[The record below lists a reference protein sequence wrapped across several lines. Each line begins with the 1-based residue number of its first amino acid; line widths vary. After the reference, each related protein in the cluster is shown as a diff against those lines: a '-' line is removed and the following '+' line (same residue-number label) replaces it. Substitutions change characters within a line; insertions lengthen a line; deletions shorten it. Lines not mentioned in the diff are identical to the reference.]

1 VTWWAELMQWWRS
14 LPRIEEELSIVVGKV
29 FPLKDTPRRR
39 KEPTEIVIHESVVRG
54 RDGTERVLGRRG
66 LSVEYTVD
74 RDGSVHQHV
83 KDVKKRRC
91 QHAGGKHN
99 RRSVAIEVCNR
110 YYGYAAAKGEQ
121 VIKVRWAHKKKNK
134 PRTYIVPTAAQ
145 LEAVWR
151 LVCYLDTIFET
162 GLRSFPG
169 AKGDTFRWGRDED
182 VASAVG
188 VKAHHR
194 WAHADGLFI
203 EHYCACRDR
212 GLSASDWRHG
222 HPQPGG
228 HRRLPRNRFG
238 LHLERRRE
246 HVGATPS
253 GRAAGR
259 VGLTASGPCQGSGV
273 AL

>member
-1 VTWWAELMQWWRS
+1 MQWWRS

-99 RRSVAIEVCNR
+99 ARSVAIEVCNR
-110 YYGYAAAKGEQ
+110 YYGGKAEEGEQ
-121 VIKVRWAHKKKNK
+121 VIKAKWAHRGK
-134 PRTYIVPTAAQ
+134 YIVPTAAQ

-169 AKGDTFRWGRDED
+169 AKDTFRWGRDED

-212 GLSASDWRHG
+212 GLSADEALDWTLRSATG
-222 HPQPGG
+222 QSRTTPLPA
-228 HRRLPRNRFG
+228 HRD
-238 LHLERRRE
+238 
-246 HVGATPS
+246 GAEDGES
-253 GRAAGR
+253 
-259 VGLTASGPCQGSGV
+259 
-273 AL
+273 